1 MQKVKCKKCG
11 KIITFEQDAETV
23 VCSKCGAKYSI
34 NKVEKKPSESVQ
46 KPIKK
51 SVESKPKKKKSK
63 IRKPLITLISL
74 VVIVAIVTST
84 LFFIDSLA
92 PANPKVYHKFVKS
105 TFNGSYDGEHTPNDY
120 YQVQI
125 QKDKDTGEV
134 LYSFI
139 DVHVSTVGGTSGV
152 TSVSEIWINF
162 SDVEADELTITLS
175 KGYELKTYLIK
186 EKTYSRKD
194 IKKDEDGWFRLYLN
208 EKEGLDVTK
217 GDFLGQLRIGFSA
230 SVRVREIVVL
240 DTNKDV
246 STLGTA
252 NGSDIRYSVG
262 PKPTTEGVEGYT
274 KVTTAQSDETL
285 KNIKGESSTF
295 PFLKVEVE

>member
-1 MQKVKCKKCG
+1 MQKVKCKNCG
-11 KIITFEQDAETV
+11 KVIAFEKDDETI
-23 VCSKCGAKYSI
+23 VCSKCGAKY
-34 NKVEKKPSESVQ
+34 NVTRVEKAPSE
-46 KPIKK
+46 PKK
-51 SVESKPKKKKSK
+51 APVKKVVAQPKKKKSK
-63 IRKPLITLISL
+63 IRKPLITLVSL
-74 VVIVAIVTST
+74 VVIAAIVTST

-162 SDVEADELTITLS
+162 SDVDADELTITLS

-208 EKEGLDVTK
+208 DKEGLDVTK

-252 NGSDIRYSVG
+252 NGTDIRYSVG
-262 PKPTTEGVEGYT
+262 PKPTTEGIEGYT
-274 KVTTAQSDETL
+274 KVTDAKADETL

-295 PFLKVEVE
+295 PFLKFEEE

>member
-11 KIITFEQDAETV
+11 EVISFEDGAEAI
-23 VCSKCGAKYSI
+23 VCSNCGAKYVVS
-34 NKVEKKPSESVQ
+34 KTAKPSAPAK

-51 SVESKPKKKKSK
+51 EVSTKPAKKK
-63 IRKPLITLISL
+63 RKLKKPLVALITL
-74 VVIVAIVTST
+74 VVFAAIVTSS

-105 TFNGSYDGEHTPNDY
+105 TFNGSYDGEGTPNAY
-120 YQVQI
+120 YQVEL
-125 QKDKDTGEV
+125 QKDKETGEV
-134 LYSFI
+134 LYSFL

-186 EKTYSRKD
+186 EKTFSKKD
-194 IKKDEDGWFRLYLN
+194 IKKDEDGWFRLYN
-208 EKEGLDVTK
+208 GTLDVTK
-217 GDFLGQLRIGFSA
+217 SDFLGQLRFGFSS

-240 DTNKDV
+240 DTDKNV

-252 NGSDIRYSVG
+252 NGTDIRYSVG
-262 PKPTTEGVEGYT
+262 PKPTVEGTQGYT
-274 KVTTAQSDETL
+274 KVTTAQTDKSL
-285 KNIKGESSTF
+285 QNVRGESATF
-295 PFLKVEVE
+295 PFLKHEH